1 LTDCES
7 PSCYAEDSD
16 AVRSEVRMPDD
27 AVLEAPFSI
36 AEILEDGLPARID
49 ILDVGAYAEGVP
61 RFEPLTRIGIGRVV
75 GFDANPEAAAEAEAA
90 LPPGSRVL
98 PYALGDGSTK
108 TLHLTYYR
116 GCSSL
121 FEPNAEVIDM
131 FESMSAVNEDGNFR
145 IVDRLPVSTYRLDD
159 IEECPKPDFVKLDVQ
174 GAELMILEN
183 GREKISDA
191 VVIETEV
198 EFVEVYRGQP
208 LFGELQMFMRDQGY
222 VLHKLVDISGR
233 NFRPIATNDPT
244 DATSQFLWADAVFV
258 KDFSKLDRFTPQ
270 QMLKAAIILHEVYLS
285 YDLAHIFLFAYDYL
299 GGSEFAA
306 AYRDAIGLVEEL
318 PRAFANVRRQL

>member
-1 LTDCES
+1 
-7 PSCYAEDSD
+7 
-16 AVRSEVRMPDD
+16 M
-27 AVLEAPFSI
+27 
-36 AEILEDGLPARID
+36 PARID
-49 ILDVGAYAEGVP
+49 VLDVGAYAEGVP
-61 RFEPLTRIGIGRVV
+61 RFEPLSQLGISRVT
-75 GFDANPEAAAEAEAA
+75 GFDANPQAAAEAEAV

-98 PYALGDGSTK
+98 PYALGDGNPA
-108 TLHLTYYR
+108 TLHITLYR

-121 FEPNAEVIDM
+121 FEPNADVIDM

-145 IVDRLPVSTYRLDD
+145 VVDRLPVSTYRLDD

-174 GAELMILEN
+174 GAELLILEN

-191 VVIETEV
+191 VVVETEV

-222 VLHKLVDISGR
+222 VLHKLVDITGR
-233 NFRPIATNDPT
+233 NFRPIATSDPT

-258 KDFSKLDRFTPQ
+258 KDFSKLERFTPE
-270 QMLKAAIILHEVYLS
+270 QMLKAATILHEVYLS
-285 YDLAHIFLFAYDYL
+285 YDLVYIFLYAYDYM

-306 AYRDAIGLVEEL
+306 AYRDSVGFVEEL